1 MRPFSDRTKRT
12 SSFGAGSGGGSA
24 LEGYQ
29 VGTGTLGEPVARL
42 LMIDDEPGIRNLVS
56 RTLSSAGFQVDCAAD
71 GRRGLEMARA
81 GRHELVLLDLMLPG
95 LDGVSVLRSLMAE
108 RPAQRVLILSAVG
121 DVPSK
126 VRCLELGAADYLPKP
141 FAVAEL
147 VARVRA
153 RLRQAAEPEERW
165 LRAGGVTLDTTRRTA
180 EYHGRSVVLS
190 EREFL
195 LLEQLMRRAGDVC
208 NREQLLA
215 DVWGYAF
222 DPGSNVVDVYV
233 GRLRGK
239 LGGDVIETVRNV
251 GYCFHTA

>member
-1 MRPFSDRTKRT
+1 M
-12 SSFGAGSGGGSA
+12 
-24 LEGYQ
+24 
-29 VGTGTLGEPVARL
+29 TGTLGEPVARL

-71 GRRGLEMARA
+71 GRRGLEMARS

-153 RLRQAAEPEERW
+153 RLRQAAAEPEERW
-165 LRAGGVTLDTTRRTA
+165 LRAGGVTLDTIRRTA
-180 EYHGRSVVLS
+180 ESNGRSVVLS

-208 NREQLLA
+208 TREQLLA

-251 GYCFHTA
+251 GYCYNTA

>member
-1 MRPFSDRTKRT
+1 
-12 SSFGAGSGGGSA
+12 
-24 LEGYQ
+24 
-29 VGTGTLGEPVARL
+29 VARL

-71 GRRGLEMARA
+71 GRRGLEMARS

-153 RLRQAAEPEERW
+153 RLRQAAAEPEERW
-165 LRAGGVTLDTTRRTA
+165 LRAGGVTLDTIRRTA
-180 EYHGRSVVLS
+180 ESNGRSVVLS

-251 GYCFHTA
+251 GYSFNTA

>member
-1 MRPFSDRTKRT
+1 ME
-12 SSFGAGSGGGSA
+12 GA
-24 LEGYQ
+24 
-29 VGTGTLGEPVARL
+29 PVARL
-42 LMIDDEPGIRNLVS
+42 LMIDDEPGIRGLVS

-71 GRRGLEMARA
+71 GVRGLELARA

-95 LDGVSVLRSLMAE
+95 VDGVSVLRRLLAE
-108 RPAQRVLILSAVG
+108 RPAQRVLILSAMG

-147 VARVRA
+147 LARVRA
-153 RLRQAAEPEERW
+153 RLREPIVADPQERW
-165 LRAGGVTLDTTRRTA
+165 LRAGGVTLDTARRTA
-180 EYHGRSVVLS
+180 ECQGRSVVLS

-195 LLEQLMRRAGDVC
+195 LLQHLMRRVGNVC
-208 NREQLLA
+208 KREELLA

-239 LGGDVIETVRNV
+239 LGGDLIETIRNV
-251 GYCFHTA
+251 GYCLQAA